1 MTGGCLLSAVYLTVW
16 EQIGVFRPMSSHP
29 TESESVINVVLG
41 REVEGWP
48 HKGLNC
54 FVISALAKPEESWIG
69 VWGKGKKG
77 MGDMAPVT
85 HSAIS
90 RF

>member
-1 MTGGCLLSAVYLTVW
+1 MCTHTCLHVPLSQSA
-16 EQIGVFRPMSSHP
+16 
-29 TESESVINVVLG
+29 INVVLG

-48 HKGLNC
+48 HEDLTR
-54 FVISALAKPEESWIG
+54 FVTSDLAEPEESWLG
-69 VWGKGKKG
+69 AWREGKKG
-77 MGDMAPVT
+77 VEVMAAAT